1 MLKTLNYCFFL
12 FKEIFSPIRTLI
24 SYSHVTLIGRVIIT
38 KSRISKNVKIY
49 DNTRISNSI
58 IGEFS
63 YIGGDCTIMNCTI
76 GKFCSIA
83 PNVKIGLGIHPV
95 DLVSTYPGFYS
106 NKASGSYF
114 FNHNAKIEEY
124 KDVEIGND
132 VWIGNGAMIMDGV
145 NIGDGAIIAAG
156 AIVTKNVNNF
166 SIVGG
171 MPAKVIKNRFS
182 DEICKKLQKIEWWNW
197 PKSKIKNNSDLFSD
211 INNFLNNEK

>member
-1 MLKTLNYCFFL
+1 MKTMKYFSFLIKDILAPMKTYIKYKHVELNGRVKIL
-12 FKEIFSPIRTLI
+12 NSKIG
-24 SYSHVTLIGRVIIT
+24 SHVKVYHLAI
-38 KSRISKNVKIY
+38 
-49 DNTRISNSI
+49 ISNSF
-58 IGEFS
+58 IGDFT
-63 YIGGDCTIMNCTI
+63 YVGGGVKIQNAKI
-76 GKFCSIA
+76 GKFCSIG

-124 KDVEIGND
+124 KDIEIGND

-156 AIVTKNVNNF
+156 AVVTKNVNNF

-171 MPAKVIKNRFS
+171 VPAKVIKNRFS

-197 PKSKIKNNSDLFSD
+197 PKSKIKNNSDLFLD